1 MNDATTSPR
10 PPAPTPRAPR
20 LPGTRSF
27 LRFIRPALPGFGLVA
42 ATFTIANIATAI
54 IPLVIGWLVGAL
66 TEGTDPWFFV
76 GLLIACSTGHM
87 VTWHGSEFLYARF
100 VLPLSFRYETALFRN
115 VVTRPY
121 DYFVDKLTGKIGSYI
136 TGIAQEI
143 RQLLM
148 DVFFS
153 YIGQIIG
160 VVATVAILTSINWQ
174 TGAIFVGG
182 MLLLLVVGRWP
193 LGHAIRT
200 QRIETDVISTKN
212 GRVIDAVANFASVK
226 AFFTD
231 LAEVGHMIGEQR
243 RSFLAARS
251 AFRWDI
257 IFWIVMSMVV
267 RNAIWP
273 AAIILNVALFLDG
286 QITIA
291 QLTTVLTTAVLFSTT
306 IWQLIWQVSYLSM
319 KFARVEESHLY
330 LFGPK
335 VIDDIDPAEPEPA
348 PEFRERLAFE
358 GLSFAYPDQP
368 DHEVIRDFSL
378 VIRRGEKIGVV
389 GRSGSGKS
397 TLTKILLGYYPS
409 QVGEIELD
417 GRRVD
422 IRSVAR
428 MIAFVPQDTSL
439 FHRSIEE
446 NISYGTTRPLGRDD
460 VEGAARRAQADEF
473 IRRIDG
479 GYGALV
485 GERGVKLSGGQRQRI
500 AIARAV
506 LKDAPILLLDE
517 ATSALDSESEVLIQ
531 EALDELMR
539 DRTSI
544 VIAHR
549 LSTIAKLDRI
559 LVMEDGR
566 IVEQGTHS
574 ELLEADGR
582 YARLWARQ
590 SGGFIEE

>member
-1 MNDATTSPR
+1 MTATT
-10 PPAPTPRAPR
+10 APSHPRAIR

-27 LRFIRPALPGFGLVA
+27 LRFIRPSAPGFALVA
-42 ATFTIANIATAI
+42 TTFTVSN
-54 IPLVIGWLVGAL
+54 LVIAIVPLFVGWLVTALSTGA
-66 TEGTDPWFFV
+66 DPWPAV
-76 GLLIACSTGHM
+76 WLLIACSTVHTI
-87 VTWHGSEFLYARF
+87 TWHGGEFLYGRF

-148 DVFFS
+148 DIFFG
-153 YIGQIIG
+153 YIGQIINVI
-160 VVATVAILTSINWQ
+160 VVVAILTSVNWQ
-174 TGAIFVGG
+174 TGAIYVAG
-182 MLLLLVVGRWP
+182 LLLLPLVGRWP
-193 LGHAIRT
+193 LKHAIRT
-200 QRIETDVISTKN
+200 QRIETDVVSTKN

-231 LAEVGHMIGEQR
+231 VAEIGHMVAEQR
-243 RSFLAARS
+243 RAFLAART

-257 IFWIVMSMVV
+257 VFWMVMSMVV
-267 RNAIWP
+267 RNAVWP
-273 AAIILNVALFLDG
+273 AAIILNVVLFLDG
-286 QITIA
+286 EITLG
-291 QLTTVLTTAVLFSTT
+291 QLTTVLTTAVLFATT
-306 IWQLIWQVSYLSM
+306 IWGLIWQVSYVSM

-330 LFGPK
+330 LFGPRI
-335 VIDDIDPAEPEPA
+335 IDDVDPVEPEPV
-348 PEFRERLAFE
+348 PEFRESLAIE

-368 DHEVIRDFSL
+368 EHPVIRDFSL
-378 VIRRGEKIGVV
+378 TIRRGEKIGIV

-409 QVGEIELD
+409 QVDEIELD
-417 GRRVD
+417 GRPVD
-422 IRSVAR
+422 IRAVAR

-446 NISYGTTRPLGRDD
+446 NISYGTTRPLDHDD
-460 VEGAARRAQADEF
+460 VEGAARRAQADDF

-566 IVEQGTHS
+566 IVEQGSHA
-574 ELLEADGR
+574 ELIALDGR
-582 YARLWARQ
+582 YAKLWARQ

>member
-1 MNDATTSPR
+1 MTATTSPV
-10 PPAPTPRAPR
+10 R

-27 LRFIRPALPGFGLVA
+27 LRFVRPAAPGFVLVA
-42 ATFTIANIATAI
+42 ATFAIASAATAI
-54 IPLVIGWLVGAL
+54 LPLVLGGLVGAL
-66 TEGTDPWFFV
+66 ATGADPWPFV
-76 GLLIACSTGHM
+76 IALIACSTGHM
-87 VTWHGSEFLYARF
+87 IAWHGSELLYIRF

-121 DYFVDKLTGKIGSYI
+121 AYFVDKLTGKIGSYI
-136 TGIAQEI
+136 TGIAQEL

-148 DVFFS
+148 DVFFE
-153 YIGQIIG
+153 YIGQ
-160 VVATVAILTSINWQ
+160 VVSMVVVVSILTSINWQ
-174 TGAIFVGG
+174 TGAIFAGG
-182 MLLLLVVGRWP
+182 LILLAVFGRWP
-193 LGHAIRT
+193 LANAVRT

-212 GRVIDAVANFASVK
+212 GRVIDAIANFASVK

-231 LAEVGHMIGEQR
+231 AAEIGAMVAEQR
-243 RSFLAARS
+243 RAFRASRT
-251 AFRWDI
+251 AFRWSTL
-257 IFWIVMSMVV
+257 FWVTMSMVV
-267 RNAIWP
+267 RNLVWP
-273 AAIILNVALFLDG
+273 AVIVVNVVLFLDG
-286 QITIA
+286 GVSIA
-291 QLTTVLTTAVLFSTT
+291 QLTTVLTTALLFSAT

-330 LFGPK
+330 LFGPRI
-335 VIDDIDPAEPEPA
+335 IDDVEPAEPGEV
-348 PEFRERLAFE
+348 PEFRERLAIE

-368 DHEVIRDFSL
+368 DQEVIRDFSL

-409 QVGEIELD
+409 QVDQIELD
-417 GRRVD
+417 GTPTD
-422 IRSVAR
+422 IRAVAR

-446 NISYGTTRPLGRDD
+446 NISYGTTRSLGPEA
-460 VEGAARRAQADEF
+460 VVGAARRAQADDF

-479 GYGALV
+479 GYSALV

-566 IVEQGTHS
+566 IVEEGTHAD
-574 ELLEADGR
+574 LLAANGR
-582 YARLWARQ
+582 YAKLWARQ
-590 SGGFIEE
+590 SGGFIDE

>member
-1 MNDATTSPR
+1 MTATT
-10 PPAPTPRAPR
+10 TPR

-27 LRFIRPALPGFGLVA
+27 LRFARPHLPGFALVG
-42 ATFTIANIATAI
+42 ATFTISNVATAI

-66 TEGTDPWFFV
+66 TTGADPWPYV
-76 GLLIACSTGHM
+76 VMLIACSTGHM
-87 VTWHGSEFLYARF
+87 ITWHGSELLYGRF

-136 TGIAQEI
+136 TGIAQEL

-148 DVFFS
+148 DVFFE
-153 YIGQIIG
+153 YIGQ
-160 VVATVAILTSINWQ
+160 VVGLITVVAILTSINWQ
-174 TGAIFVGG
+174 TGAIFLGG
-182 MLLLLVVGRWP
+182 LLLLPLLGRWP

-200 QRIETDVISTKN
+200 QRVETDVVSTKN

-231 LAEVGHMIGEQR
+231 VAEIGNMIGEQR
-243 RSFLAARS
+243 RAFRAARS

-257 IFWIVMSMVV
+257 VFWIFMSMVI

-273 AAIILNVALFLDG
+273 AAIILNVVLYLNG
-286 QITIA
+286 EITIA
-291 QLTTVLTTAVLFSTT
+291 QLTTVLTTAMLFSTT
-306 IWQLIWQVSYLSM
+306 IWNLIWQVSYLSL

-335 VIDDIDPAEPEPA
+335 IIDDVDPVEPESV
-348 PEFRERLAFE
+348 PEFRDRLAIE

-368 DHEVIRDFSL
+368 DDTVIRDLSL
-378 VIRRGEKIGVV
+378 TIRRGEKIGIV

-409 QVGEIELD
+409 QVDEIELD
-417 GRRVD
+417 GRAVD

-479 GYGALV
+479 GYDAMV

-549 LSTIAKLDRI
+549 LSTIAKMDRI
-559 LVMEDGR
+559 LVMEDGSL
-566 IVEQGTHS
+566 VEQGSHD
-574 ELLEADGR
+574 ELLAANGR
-582 YARLWARQ
+582 YAKLWARQ

>member
-1 MNDATTSPR
+1 MTSSPSGA
-10 PPAPTPRAPR
+10 PAAGAPASVR

-27 LRFIRPALPGFGLVA
+27 LRFVRPSWPGFVLVA
-42 ATFTIANIATAI
+42 IGFTIASVATAI
-54 IPLVIGWLVGAL
+54 IPLVVGWLVGAL
-66 TEGTDPWFFV
+66 ADGTDPWPTV
-76 GLLIACSTGHM
+76 WLLIACSTVHM
-87 VTWHGSEFLYARF
+87 LTWHGSEFLFGRF

-121 DYFVDKLTGKIGSYI
+121 DYFVDKLTGKVGSYI

-148 DVFFS
+148 DVFFEWF
-153 YIGQIIG
+153 GQIVNI
-160 VVATVAILTSINWQ
+160 VVVLAVLSSINWQ
-174 TGAIFVGG
+174 TGAIYLAG
-182 MLLLLVVGRWP
+182 LLLLPIIGRWP

-212 GRVIDAVANFASVK
+212 GRVIDAIANFASVK
-226 AFFTD
+226 SFFTD
-231 LAEVGHMIGEQR
+231 AAEIGHMIGEQR
-243 RSFLAARS
+243 RAFLASRT

-257 IFWIVMSMVV
+257 VFWMFMSMIV

-273 AAIILNVALFLDG
+273 AAIVLNVVLYLDG
-286 QITIA
+286 AVSLA
-291 QLTTVLTTAVLFSTT
+291 QLTTVLTTAVLFSQT
-306 IWQLIWQVSYLSM
+306 IWHLIWQVSYLSM
-319 KFARVEESHLY
+319 KFARVEESHGY
-330 LFGPK
+330 LFGPRIIAD
-335 VIDDIDPAEPEPA
+335 VDPVEPA
-348 PEFRERLAFE
+348 AAPPFRDRLAID
-358 GLSFAYPDQP
+358 GLSFSYPDQP
-368 DHEVIRDFSL
+368 DRLVIDDVSL
-378 VIRRGEKIGVV
+378 EIRRGEKIGIV

-409 QVGEIELD
+409 QVDEIELD

-446 NISYGTTRPLGRDD
+446 NISYGALRPAARAD
-460 VEGAARRAQADEF
+460 VESAAMQAQAHDF
-473 IRRIDG
+473 IQRIDG

-559 LVMEDGR
+559 IVMEDGR
-566 IVEQGTHS
+566 IVEQGPHD
-574 ELLEADGR
+574 ELLEAGGR

-590 SGGFIEE
+590 SGGFIED

>member
-1 MNDATTSPR
+1 MSSAATT
-10 PPAPTPRAPR
+10 PR

-27 LRFIRPALPGFGLVA
+27 LRFVRPSLPGFGLVA
-42 ATFTIANIATAI
+42 AVYVVASVATAV
-54 IPLVIGWLVGAL
+54 IPLAVGWLVGAL
-66 TEGTDPWFFV
+66 ASGGDPWPSV
-76 GLLIACSTGHM
+76 WLLLACSTGHM
-87 VTWHGSEFLYARF
+87 VAWHGAELLYTRF
-100 VLPLSFRYETALFRN
+100 VLPVSFRYETALFRN
-115 VVTRPY
+115 VLRRPY
-121 DYFVDKLTGKIGSYI
+121 DYFVDKLTGKIGSYV
-136 TGIAQEI
+136 TGIAQEL

-148 DVFFS
+148 DVFFE
-153 YIGQIIG
+153 YIGQ
-160 VVATVAILTSINWQ
+160 VVNVVVVVAILTSINWQ
-174 TGAIFVGG
+174 TGAIYVGG
-182 MLLLLVVGRWP
+182 MLLLFVVGRWP
-193 LGHAIRT
+193 LRHALRA
-200 QRIETDVISTKN
+200 QRGETDVVSTKN

-231 LAEVGHMIGEQR
+231 VTEVARMAVEQR
-243 RSFLAARS
+243 RALRAARS
-251 AFRWDI
+251 AFLWDVV
-257 IFWIVMSMVV
+257 FWSTMSMVV

-273 AAIILNVALFLDG
+273 AAIILNVVLFLDG
-286 QITIA
+286 SITLA

-319 KFARVEESHLY
+319 KFARVEESHGY
-330 LFGPK
+330 LFGPAI
-335 VIDDIDPAEPEPA
+335 IDDAELSEPGEV
-348 PEFRERLAFE
+348 PEFRDRLAID

-368 DHEVIRDFSL
+368 DQEVIRDFSL
-378 VIRRGEKIGVV
+378 RIRRGEKIGIV

-397 TLTKILLGYYPS
+397 TLTKLLLGYYPS
-409 QVGEIELD
+409 QVDQIELD
-417 GRRVD
+417 GRQVD

-428 MIAFVPQDTSL
+428 MIAYVPQDTSL

-446 NISYGTTRPLGRDD
+446 NISYGTRRRLTRAD
-460 VEGAARRAQADEF
+460 VVGAARRAQADEF
-473 IRRIDG
+473 IERIEG
-479 GYGALV
+479 GYDALV

-559 LVMEDGR
+559 LVMDDGQ
-566 IVEQGTHS
+566 IVEEGTHA
-574 ELLEADGR
+574 ELLAADGR

-590 SGGFIEE
+590 SGGFLDE

>member
-1 MNDATTSPR
+1 MTATTATPSPSR
-10 PPAPTPRAPR
+10 VPR

-27 LRFIRPALPGFGLVA
+27 LRFIRSSTPGFALVA
-42 ATFTIANIATAI
+42 TTFTISNVATAI
-54 IPLVIGWLVGAL
+54 IPLVVGWLVGAL
-66 TEGTDPWFFV
+66 ASGADPWPSVAALV
-76 GLLIACSTGHM
+76 GCSLVHSLF
-87 VTWHGSEFLYARF
+87 WHGSELLYGRF

-121 DYFVDKLTGKIGSYI
+121 DYFVDKLTGKIGTYI

-148 DVFFS
+148 DVFFE
-153 YIGQIIG
+153 YIGQIVS
-160 VVATVAILTSINWQ
+160 VVTVVAILTSINWQ
-174 TGAIFVGG
+174 TGAIYVAG
-182 MLLLLVVGRWP
+182 LLLLPLLGRWP
-193 LGHAIRT
+193 LRNAIRT
-200 QRIETDVISTKN
+200 QRVETDTISTKN
-212 GRVIDAVANFASVK
+212 GRIIDAVANFASVK

-231 LAEVGHMIGEQR
+231 VAEIGHMVSEQR
-243 RSFLAARS
+243 KAFLAARS

-257 IFWIVMSMVV
+257 VFWMSMSFVI
-267 RNAIWP
+267 RWAIWP

-286 QITIA
+286 SITLA

-306 IWQLIWQVSYLSM
+306 IWGLIWQVSYLSM
-319 KFARVEESHLY
+319 KFARVEESHVY
-330 LFGPK
+330 LFGPRL
-335 VIDDIDPAEPEPA
+335 IDDVDPVPPAEV
-348 PEFRERLAFE
+348 PEFRDSLAIE
-358 GLSFAYPDQP
+358 GLSFSYPDQP
-368 DHEVIRDFSL
+368 ERPVIRDLSL
-378 VIRRGEKIGVV
+378 TIRRGEKIGIV

-409 QVGEIELD
+409 QVDEIELD
-417 GRRVD
+417 GRPVD
-422 IRSVAR
+422 IRAVAR

-446 NISYGTTRPLGRDD
+446 NISYGTTRPLGRHD

-473 IRRIDG
+473 IARLDG
-479 GYGALV
+479 GYEAMV

-559 LVMEDGR
+559 LVMENGG
-566 IVEQGTHS
+566 IVEQGTHE
-574 ELLEADGR
+574 ELLRLDGR

-590 SGGFIEE
+590 SGGFIED

>member
-1 MNDATTSPR
+1 MTNATT
-10 PPAPTPRAPR
+10 TPR

-27 LRFIRPALPGFGLVA
+27 LRFIRPSLPGFLLVGS
-42 ATFTIANIATAI
+42 TFTISSVATAI
-54 IPLVIGWLVGAL
+54 IPLVVGWLVGAL
-66 TEGTDPWFFV
+66 ATGADPWPYAIA
-76 GLLIACSTGHM
+76 LIACSTGHM
-87 VTWHGSEFLYARF
+87 LTWHSSELLYGRF

-115 VVTRPY
+115 VLTRPY

-148 DVFFS
+148 DVFFD
-153 YIGQIIG
+153 YIGQI
-160 VVATVAILTSINWQ
+160 VSLVTVVAILASINWQ
-174 TGAIFVGG
+174 TGAIFVAGLV
-182 MLLLLVVGRWP
+182 LLFVVGRWP

-200 QRIETDVISTKN
+200 QRIETDVVSTKN

-231 LAEVGHMIGEQR
+231 AAEIRQMVQEQR
-243 RSFLAARS
+243 RAFLAARS

-257 IFWIVMSMVV
+257 VFWTIMSMVV
-267 RNAIWP
+267 RNAMWP
-273 AAIILNVALFLDG
+273 AVIILNVVLYLDG
-286 QITIA
+286 QLTIG
-291 QLTTVLTTAVLFSTT
+291 QFSTILTTAVLFSST

-330 LFGPK
+330 LFGPRI
-335 VIDDIDPAEPEPA
+335 IDDIAPADPEPV
-348 PEFRERLAFE
+348 PEFREQLAIE

-368 DHEVIRDFSL
+368 DDVVIRDFSL
-378 VIRRGEKIGVV
+378 TIRRGEKIGIV

-409 QVGEIELD
+409 QVDEIELD
-417 GRRVD
+417 GRAVD

-446 NISYGTTRPLGRDD
+446 NISYGTMRPLERHH
-460 VEGAARRAQADEF
+460 VVGAARRAQADEF
-473 IRRIDG
+473 IERIDG
-479 GYGALV
+479 GYEAMV

-549 LSTIAKLDRI
+549 LSTIAKMDRI

-566 IVEQGTHS
+566 IVEQGSHA

>member
-1 MNDATTSPR
+1 MTATT
-10 PPAPTPRAPR
+10 TPR

-27 LRFIRPALPGFGLVA
+27 LRFARPHLPGFALVG
-42 ATFTIANIATAI
+42 ATFTISNVATAI

-66 TEGTDPWFFV
+66 TTGADPWPYV
-76 GLLIACSTGHM
+76 VMLIACSTGHM
-87 VTWHGSEFLYARF
+87 ITWHGSELLYGRF

-136 TGIAQEI
+136 TGIAQEL

-148 DVFFS
+148 DVFFE
-153 YIGQIIG
+153 YIGQ
-160 VVATVAILTSINWQ
+160 VVGLITVVAILTSINWQ
-174 TGAIFVGG
+174 TGAIFLGG
-182 MLLLLVVGRWP
+182 LLLLPLLGRWP

-200 QRIETDVISTKN
+200 QRVETDVVSTKN

-231 LAEVGHMIGEQR
+231 VAEIGNMIGEQR
-243 RSFLAARS
+243 RAFRAARS

-257 IFWIVMSMVV
+257 VFWIFMSMVI

-273 AAIILNVALFLDG
+273 AAIILNVVLYLNG
-286 QITIA
+286 EITIA
-291 QLTTVLTTAVLFSTT
+291 QLTTVLTTAMLFSTT
-306 IWQLIWQVSYLSM
+306 IWNLIWQVSYLSL

-335 VIDDIDPAEPEPA
+335 IIDDVDPVEPEA
-348 PEFRERLAFE
+348 VPEFRDRLAIE

-368 DHEVIRDFSL
+368 DDTVIRDLSL
-378 VIRRGEKIGVV
+378 TIRRGEKIGIV

-409 QVGEIELD
+409 QVDEIELD
-417 GRRVD
+417 GRAVD

-479 GYGALV
+479 GYDAMV

-549 LSTIAKLDRI
+549 LSTIAKMDRI
-559 LVMEDGR
+559 LVMEDGSL
-566 IVEQGTHS
+566 VEQGSHD
-574 ELLEADGR
+574 ELLAANGR
-582 YARLWARQ
+582 YAKLWARQ